1 MSWPR
6 GWGGAGGGDGLL
18 FQEPGS
24 KASFSTSFTPRN
36 PKYCLGALCRVQ
48 FETCNHNFS
57 DSQLKGSIF
66 IRQMCSRKKS
76 KTGGKREDTEKG
88 QVAEQTQQTCAEMQ
102 NTKWSPQLRPL
113 LHLLNSFQEKLAW
126 SKGEGKS
133 REHSVW

>member
-1 MSWPR
+1 MCGNNSAPTR
-6 GWGGAGGGDGLL
+6 DLLSTSGYELVERLVGGARGGGDGLL

-57 DSQLKGSIF
+57 DSQLQGSIL

-76 KTGGKREDTEKG
+76 KTGVNRWKKRRHRKGAGGRAGRADTADLCRNAK
-88 QVAEQTQQTCAEMQ
+88 
-102 NTKWSPQLRPL
+102 
-113 LHLLNSFQEKLAW
+113 H
-126 SKGEGKS
+126 
-133 REHSVW
+133 